1 MLEAIRNFFFTS
13 MNPEGDAPP
22 APRNPDLRLAA
33 CALLLEL
40 AWADD
45 DFLPAERTHL
55 EAAVRRHFSL
65 DREEASELLRLA
77 EAERARAADLWQFTN
92 LIRQHYSTGQKL
104 VLAEIMWGVVYSD
117 GELSSREE
125 YLMRKISHLLGL
137 EMGYLAEARERARDP
152 DPGEAVN
159 DSRAD

>member
-1 MLEAIRNFFFTS
+1 MLDAIRSFFFTN
-13 MNPEGDAPP
+13 MNPEEEAPP
-22 APRNPDLRLAA
+22 ARGNRDLRLAA

-45 DFLPAERTHL
+45 DFLPSERTHL
-55 EAAVRRHFSL
+55 ESAVRRHFGL
-65 DREEASELLRLA
+65 DRDEASELLRLA

-92 LIRQHYSTGQKL
+92 LIRQHYSTGQKM

-152 DPGEAVN
+152 DPDEDVN
-159 DSRAD
+159 DPRVD